1 MRSIGKRNINKVV
14 KLTHDELRKCKTPW
28 GQYDVDYNKVE
39 ETVIEKLPLELWN
52 TWEMAD
58 QEIRRI
64 IDDELTKF
72 SYGHLQL

>member
-14 KLTHDELRKCKTPW
+14 KLTHDELRKCETPW
-28 GQYDVDYNKVE
+28 GQYDIDYNKVE
-39 ETVIEKLPLELWN
+39 ETVIEKLPLELWD

-64 IDDELTKF
+64 IGDELMKF
-72 SYGHLQL
+72 SYGRLQL